1 MSQHVTTLFEFSRP
15 RTPARTWR
23 KLANRILMMLDVWRT
38 RRMLATLD
46 ARMLKDIG
54 VSRAQARA
62 EAERPLWDIDPYL

>member
-1 MSQHVTTLFEFSRP
+1 
-15 RTPARTWR
+15 
-23 KLANRILMMLDVWRT
+23 MLEVWRT